1 MTDNAKSA
9 AEMAVEIK
17 AAFET
22 KHDAVKAIAEKA
34 LAEAEKGTP
43 LSTTAKELADEA
55 ILGMNEAKARLDELE
70 QKMARKTTEGND
82 KPKSPGYQFIESDS
96 YKNLAGSAS
105 QRGTASIEVKDIT
118 SLSTDADG
126 SAGDM
131 IRGDRLVDITPLPR
145 RRMTVRSLLGSGRT
159 NSNSVEYVRQTG
171 YTNAA
176 AIQAAEG
183 DLKAESTM
191 KFDLFT
197 APVRT
202 IAHYIK
208 ASKQVLDDAP
218 QLQSIIDSDM
228 RYGLEYAEE
237 VQILN
242 GNGTG
247 ANINGLINQ
256 ATAYAAPFDPAG
268 TETGIDLIRLALL
281 QSTLA
286 LLPASGIV
294 MSEQDWARI
303 ELLKDADGRYLIG
316 NPQGTIGA
324 NLWGLPVVATPA
336 IAVDKFL
343 VGAFA
348 SAAMVLDREMANVQV
363 STENEDDFIRNM
375 VTIRAEERLALV
387 VRRPQ
392 AFIYGDFGNV
402 A

>member
-1 MTDNAKSA
+1 MTENTKSA

-17 AAFET
+17 AAFDT
-22 KHDAVKAIAEKA
+22 KHDEVKAIAEKA
-34 LAEAEKGTP
+34 LAEAEKGVP
-43 LSTTAKELADEA
+43 LSTTAKELADQA
-55 ILGMNEAKARLDELE
+55 ITGMAEAKARLDELE

-82 KPKSPGYQFIESDS
+82 KPRSPGYQFIESES
-96 YKNLAGSAS
+96 FKNLAGSAS
-105 QRGTASIEVKDIT
+105 QRGTASIEIKDIT

-145 RRMTVRSLLGSGRT
+145 RRLTVRSLLGSGRT

-237 VQILN
+237 VQLLN
-242 GNGTG
+242 GNGVG
-247 ANINGLINQ
+247 ANINGLITQ

-268 TETGIDLIRLALL
+268 TETGIDLIRLAML

-294 MSEQDWARI
+294 MNESDWARI

-336 IAVDKFL
+336 IAIDKFL
-343 VGAFA
+343 VGAFQ
-348 SAAMVLDREMANVQV
+348 SGAMVLDREMANVQV